1 MQPNSVLAAVD
12 IHRDLEVDRAAAQAG
27 LADHNLVVEALPA
40 AVDSPAAAAVD
51 SPAAA
56 VDSPVAA
63 VDIHLAS
70 KKKLNI
76 SDDLSLANHH
86 LALPPQTFTPP
97 STWWLRLLITAL
109 ITSLWWGL
117 LIAASGNPSL
127 LVTAIAQLTP
137 CKASLAVETAIGKM
151 SFCQN

>member
-27 LADHNLVVEALPA
+27 LADHNLVVEALPVA
-40 AVDSPAAAAVD
+40 EIAAAAVD

-70 KKKLNI
+70 KKITK
-76 SDDLSLANHH
+76 H
-86 LALPPQTFTPP
+86 L
-97 STWWLRLLITAL
+97 R
-109 ITSLWWGL
+109 
-117 LIAASGNPSL
+117 
-127 LVTAIAQLTP
+127 
-137 CKASLAVETAIGKM
+137 
-151 SFCQN
+151 

>member
-27 LADHNLVVEALPA
+27 LADHNLVVEALPVA
-40 AVDSPAAAAVD
+40 EIAAAAVD

-70 KKKLNI
+70 KKKLNS

-86 LALPPQTFTPP
+86 LTLPSQTFTPP
-97 STWWLRLLITAL
+97 STLWLRLLITAL
-109 ITSLWWGL
+109 ITSLWLGL
-117 LIAASGNPSL
+117 LIAASGDPSL
-127 LVTAIAQLTP
+127 LVTATAQLTP
-137 CKASLAVETAIGKM
+137 CKASLAVEAAIGKM

>member
-27 LADHNLVVEALPA
+27 LADHNLVVEALPV
-40 AVDSPAAAAVD
+40 AVDSPAAAVD

-70 KKKLNI
+70 KIKTK
-76 SDDLSLANHH
+76 H
-86 LALPPQTFTPP
+86 L
-97 STWWLRLLITAL
+97 R
-109 ITSLWWGL
+109 
-117 LIAASGNPSL
+117 
-127 LVTAIAQLTP
+127 
-137 CKASLAVETAIGKM
+137 
-151 SFCQN
+151 